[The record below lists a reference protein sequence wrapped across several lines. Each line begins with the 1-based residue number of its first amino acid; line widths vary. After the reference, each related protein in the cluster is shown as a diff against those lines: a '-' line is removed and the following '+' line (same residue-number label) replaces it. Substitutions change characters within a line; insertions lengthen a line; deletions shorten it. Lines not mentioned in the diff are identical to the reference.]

1 MYYTPEK
8 VNPTFRF
15 VNYLQ
20 EFCENAT
27 VLLCA
32 KICLM
37 CFNTDESGKMLYFS
51 YLQVLKILL

>member
-8 VNPTFRF
+8 VNPKFRF

-32 KICLM
+32 KICLI
-37 CFNTDESGKMLYFS
+37 CFNTDESGKML
-51 YLQVLKILL
+51 